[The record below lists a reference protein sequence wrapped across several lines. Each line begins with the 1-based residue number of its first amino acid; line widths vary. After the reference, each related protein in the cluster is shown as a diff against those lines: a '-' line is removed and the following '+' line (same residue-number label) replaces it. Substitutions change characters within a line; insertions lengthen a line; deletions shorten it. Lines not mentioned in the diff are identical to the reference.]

1 MAEKTKAESKKETKK
16 EPSKAKVEQ
25 KPSAKGVYHYLK
37 KAWLNPTEQNTQDL
51 RSKMISWRAGNRI
64 TKLEKPTRLDRARA
78 LGYKAKKGFVVF
90 RIVIERGGRF
100 KNRPNT
106 KRRSKRF
113 NIKKILK
120 MNYQWVAEQRVQNK
134 YTNLE
139 VLNSYKI
146 AKDGRFYFF
155 EVICIDPERPEI
167 KNDSNF
173 RWLQNPTNR
182 HRVYRGLTS
191 AGRKSR
197 GLRVKASNLK
207 VRPSGNAN
215 KHHGK

>member
-1 MAEKTKAESKKETKK
+1 MAEKATKQVKENKQ
-16 EPSKAKVEQ
+16 KVA
-25 KPSAKGVYHYLK
+25 KPSVKGFYHYLK
-37 KAWLNPTEQNTQDL
+37 TAFKKPTEANTQDL
-51 RSKMISWRAGNRI
+51 RSKMIAWRAGERI
-64 TKLEKPTRLDRARA
+64 TKLEKPTRLDRART

-90 RIVIERGGRF
+90 RILIERGGRV
-100 KNRPNT
+100 KTRPNT

-134 YTNLE
+134 YPNLE

-173 RWLQNPTNR
+173 RWLQDSANR
-182 HRVYRGLTS
+182 NRALRGLTS

-197 GLRVKASNLK
+197 GLRVKASNVK
-207 VRPSGNAN
+207 VRPSSAAN